1 MHQSHFKVCPSQMLH
16 FNQTACYHHIKNLL
30 CILTILKKRSENHE
44 ALTDGTNI
52 TNISL
57 DHTFAIR
64 ESPKELKRKLD
75 ALNIHK
81 FFQKELK
88 LLIKESDDF
97 KRKFLLC
104 VK

>member
-1 MHQSHFKVCPSQMLH
+1 MLPSYQESSL
-16 FNQTACYHHIKNLL
+16 FINNIET
-30 CILTILKKRSENHE
+30 RSGNHE
-44 ALTDGTNI
+44 ATDGTNMA
-52 TNISL
+52 NISL

-64 ESPKELKRKLD
+64 ETPKELKRKLD

-97 KRKFLLC
+97 KRKFFLC